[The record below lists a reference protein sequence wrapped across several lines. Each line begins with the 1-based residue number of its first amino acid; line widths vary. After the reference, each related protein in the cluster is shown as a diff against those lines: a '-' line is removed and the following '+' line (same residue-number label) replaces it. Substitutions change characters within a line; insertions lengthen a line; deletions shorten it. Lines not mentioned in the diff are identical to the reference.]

1 METETMMRA
10 LIVLTLALAAGA
22 AQADIRFM
30 KNQEAYVANFTHTV
44 VDSYDDLP
52 AYTAPVLQRS
62 FEGLGYE
69 VTNGYPNY
77 ELASLPGA
85 TPGDRYLWS
94 HYAHAGLYYE
104 NFSGPVYG
112 FGGTFL
118 QYYGGGTGNSL
129 VITAADT
136 SGKEFSVYTSMESR
150 SDFFGLVSDLP
161 LLYVYFSPNRDSHL
175 AANDVHLSAGLVPEP
190 SSLAML
196 AAGVLLLGGTVRRA
210 QAGK

>member
-1 METETMMRA
+1 MRA
-10 LIVLTLALAAGA
+10 LIVLTLALAAGT
-22 AQADIRFM
+22 AQAEIRFT
-30 KNQEAYVANFTHTV
+30 KDHEAYLANFTHTV

-52 AYTAPVLQRS
+52 VYTTPVLQRS

-69 VTNGYPNY
+69 VSNGYPNY
-77 ELASLPGA
+77 PMGSLHGA
-85 TPGDRYLWS
+85 GPGDRYLWS
-94 HYAHAGLYYE
+94 NYAHAGLYYD
-104 NFSGPVYG
+104 NLSGAVYG

-129 VITAADT
+129 HITAGDI
-136 SGKEFSVYTSMESR
+136 SGRKFSFFTSMESR

-161 LLYVYFSPNRDSHL
+161 LLYVHFTPNRDSHL

-196 AAGVLLLGGTVRRA
+196 AAGLALLGGAVRRA